1 MAACRRREEGTQ
13 GLLVWTHP
21 VPVVEAARLAMGD
34 HAPAVAV
41 AVTVTITVT
50 IAVAVRCSAGGGAG
64 CKAEAQG
71 LSRLVAQ
78 AEAPLVAPHVAAA
91 PRAAVAG
98 DRISVAGD
106 RISVAGDRVSVAG
119 GRGVAQPR
127 ELSRAQE
134 GLEERGGEVDVER
147 RLQRDLGVAV
157 G

>member
-1 MAACRRREEGTQ
+1 MAACRRLEEGAQ

-21 VPVVEAARLAMGD
+21 VPVVEAARLAMGH

-41 AVTVTITVT
+41 AVS
-50 IAVAVRCSAGGGAG
+50 IAVAVRCSAGGGAGAATGGGAG

-78 AEAPLVAPHVAAA
+78 AEAPLVAPPVAAA
-91 PRAAVAG
+91 RAAVAG
-98 DRISVAGD
+98 DRI
-106 RISVAGDRVSVAG
+106 SVAG

-134 GLEERGGEVDVER
+134 GLEEGGGEVDVER
-147 RLQRDLGVAV
+147 RLQRDL
-157 G
+157 

>member
-1 MAACRRREEGTQ
+1 M
-13 GLLVWTHP
+13 
-21 VPVVEAARLAMGD
+21 VEAARLTMGD

-41 AVTVTITVT
+41 AVTITVS
-50 IAVAVRCSAGGGAG
+50 IAVAVRCSAGGGAGAATGGGAG

-78 AEAPLVAPHVAAA
+78 AEAPLVAPPLAAA

-98 DRISVAGD
+98 DRISVAG
-106 RISVAGDRVSVAG
+106 
-119 GRGVAQPR
+119 GRGVAQRR

-134 GLEERGGEVDVER
+134 GLEEGGGEVDVER

-157 G
+157 GLGLGLGVRVGVGLGVGVGVGVGLG